1 MKAVRIVA
9 LLALPL
15 SGVFAAAPAAAQYY
29 GRGYTPPPE
38 EPPYVQF
45 MSGRCRDLYNAL
57 RARTLP
63 SSHEVVEGMRREYR
77 RDCEEEEQDARQR
90 YYDQR
95 NDARRAKYDDRRD
108 ARRQADV
115 QYKERRADMLASR
128 QEAEIGR
135 QLTAEQSAQCAES
148 YRILAAKKARTDLSV
163 GELNDLRR
171 FEDNVAARCRR

>member
-45 MSGRCRDLYNAL
+45 MGGRCRDLYNAL

-77 RDCEEEEQDARQR
+77 RDCEEEEQDAAPHAA
-90 YYDQR
+90 DGVMFEHGLPHL
-95 NDARRAKYDDRRD
+95 DA
-108 ARRQADV
+108 V
-115 QYKERRADMLASR
+115 
-128 QEAEIGR
+128 
-135 QLTAEQSAQCAES
+135 
-148 YRILAAKKARTDLSV
+148 
-163 GELNDLRR
+163 
-171 FEDNVAARCRR
+171 

>member
-1 MKAVRIVA
+1 
-9 LLALPL
+9 
-15 SGVFAAAPAAAQYY
+15 
-29 GRGYTPPPE
+29 
-38 EPPYVQF
+38 
-45 MSGRCRDLYNAL
+45 
-57 RARTLP
+57 
-63 SSHEVVEGMRREYR
+63 MRREYR
-77 RDCEEEEQDARQR
+77 RDCEEEEQDARLR